1 MTARDLIYLFFVRKK
16 KEILKIPVAINP
28 VEDKRGPRIEDGV
41 AFMQQPL

>member
-1 MTARDLIYLFFVRKK
+1 MTARDLIYLFIVRK
-16 KEILKIPVAINP
+16 KEILNIPVAINP